1 MHMRLDARF
10 DQYVPALYLFLA
22 PALLLA
28 STIAYTL
35 GAGFNADA
43 TGGVIQVYA
52 FAAFFPVTLGFA
64 RWAAIASP
72 RLSVALTIVA
82 ALGAAGGVAYGMD
95 SIHTAQTGVSLEEF
109 GSFGPLALQV
119 PGIMFPLSLLGIAI
133 TLVRLGAQPR
143 WSGVLLAL
151 VAVLFPASRI
161 PGIEG
166 LGIVSDLLLILA
178 LYPLGRSSIGVGASR
193 AGAVAHGA

>member
-1 MHMRLDARF
+1 MRPYVGF
-10 DQYVPALYLFLA
+10 DQYVPVPFLFLA

-35 GAGFNADA
+35 GAGLGADA

-52 FAAFFPVTLGFA
+52 FAAFIPVTLGFA
-64 RWAAIASP
+64 RWAAMASP
-72 RLSVALTIVA
+72 RTSIALTIVA
-82 ALGAAGGVAYGMD
+82 ALGVAGGIAYGMD

-109 GSFGPLALQV
+109 GSVGPLALQV
-119 PGIMFPLSLLGIAI
+119 PGIMFPLSLLGIGI
-133 TLVRLGAQPR
+133 SLVRLRAQPR
-143 WSGVLLAL
+143 WSGALLAV

-161 PGIEG
+161 AGIEG

-178 LYPLGRSSIGVGASR
+178 LYPLGWSSIGMRASR
-193 AGAVAHGA
+193 PGAIAQGA

>member
-1 MHMRLDARF
+1 MRLDASF
-10 DQYVPALYLFLA
+10 DQYVPAPFLFLA

-28 STIAYTL
+28 STIANTL

-52 FAAFFPVTLGFA
+52 FAAFIPVTLGFA

-72 RLSVALTIVA
+72 RTSIALTIVA
-82 ALGAAGGVAYGMD
+82 ALGVAGGIAYGMD
-95 SIHTAQTGVSLEEF
+95 SIHTAQVGVSLEEF
-109 GSFGPLALQV
+109 GSFGPLVLQV

-143 WSGVLLAL
+143 WSGALLAV

-166 LGIVSDLLLILA
+166 LGIVSDSLLILA
-178 LYPLGRSSIGVGASR
+178 LYPLGWSSMAMRASR
-193 AGAVAHGA
+193 RGLVRSA